1 MLKKLNTEHELL
13 LRQHYKNEIQ
23 RIFCNMFDNLDESAQ
38 HEILR
43 TFSTS
48 DKKKLYK
55 YLKNNAVVEH
65 DKFKALVYKSY
76 ITQSKKQQQ
85 QLLVCHV
92 VVIVHVR
99 IIILHD
105 EIKLMRTSANA

>member
-55 YLKNNAVVEH
+55 YLKNNAVLEH
-65 DKFKALVYKSY
+65 DKFKALVYKSC
-76 ITQSKKQQQ
+76 ITQSKTTTTAFG
-85 QLLVCHV
+85 LSCRRRHRSRLYYYSS
-92 VVIVHVR
+92 R
-99 IIILHD
+99 
-105 EIKLMRTSANA
+105 